1 MSKNDLSWV
10 KGSLSDKIFTMASF
24 QTFVNRAKA
33 SRIRSII
40 LCFFALALFAIFSG
54 CKSRKSDPSKITV
67 RPRVFIEGA
76 APVPILDEYDFTGVQ
91 LGTFADVFSNDK
103 NGRIF
108 ALWLSTDRRAAIS
121 LQKETSR
128 NMGKRLSL
136 VVNGQAI
143 AVHPIEKTIT
153 NGYIPFLFVNKIPE
167 EQVMVI
173 YNNFSE
179 SLIHLKAELEDLR
192 N

>member
-1 MSKNDLSWV
+1 MTIFQMPLSPTKYCSTYSILLLAFV
-10 KGSLSDKIFTMASF
+10 ISF
-24 QTFVNRAKA
+24 FVLLP
-33 SRIRSII
+33 S
-40 LCFFALALFAIFSG
+40 
-54 CKSRKSDPSKITV
+54 CKSKKSDPSKITI

-91 LGTFADVFSNDK
+91 LGTFADVFSEDQ

-108 ALWLSTDRRAAIS
+108 ALWLSTDRRAAIT
-121 LQKETSR
+121 LQKETSSNTGR
-128 NMGKRLSL
+128 RLSL

-167 EQVMVI
+167 DQVMVI

-179 SLIHLKAELEDLR
+179 SLIHLKAELEELR

>member
-1 MSKNDLSWV
+1 VEYPTSKVLSL
-10 KGSLSDKIFTMASF
+10 KFFNYFLKTYFFRGFICCMLIIGLSFPSSC
-24 QTFVNRAKA
+24 NRNKA
-33 SRIRSII
+33 
-40 LCFFALALFAIFSG
+40 
-54 CKSRKSDPSKITV
+54 DPTKITI

-91 LGTFADVFSNDK
+91 LGTFADVFSEDGD
-103 NGRIF
+103 GRIF
-108 ALWLSTDRRAAIS
+108 ALWLSTDRRSAIT

-128 NMGKRLSL
+128 HLGRRLSL
-136 VVNGQAI
+136 VANGQVI

-167 EQVMVI
+167 EQVMSL
-173 YNNFSE
+173 YNKFSE
-179 SLIHLKAELEDLR
+179 SLVHLKAELQDLK

>member
-1 MSKNDLSWV
+1 MTIFQMPVSPTKNYSTYTILV
-10 KGSLSDKIFTMASF
+10 LAFVISF
-24 QTFVNRAKA
+24 FVLLP
-33 SRIRSII
+33 S
-40 LCFFALALFAIFSG
+40 
-54 CKSRKSDPSKITV
+54 CKSKKSDPSKISI

-91 LGTFADVFSNDK
+91 LGTFADVFSEDQS
-103 NGRIF
+103 GRIF
-108 ALWLSTDRRAAIS
+108 ALWLSTDRRAAIT
-121 LQKETSR
+121 LQKETSSNVGR
-128 NMGKRLSL
+128 RLSL

-167 EQVMVI
+167 NQVMII
-173 YNNFSE
+173 YNNFRE
-179 SLIHLKAELEDLR
+179 SLVHLKAELEELR